1 METLR
6 ILSLLLFVH
15 ISTAYPAG
23 RFDIIM
29 KSSFKLFSYFSAE
42 IEEAVARQT
51 QTLYTQN
58 PHFNETAVDSNEM
71 FNFDVTTVD
80 SDDTGK

>member
-42 IEEAVARQT
+42 IEEAVARHT
-51 QTLYTQN
+51 AD
-58 PHFNETAVDSNEM
+58 FKETAVDSNEM
-71 FNFDVTTVD
+71 FNFYVTTVD
-80 SDDTGK
+80 TDDTGK